1 MNSVTVVNNTPKLLA
16 THPDCNQQ
24 EAKRNN

>member
-16 THPDCNQQ
+16 THSDRNQQ
-24 EAKRNN
+24 EAKLND